1 MGKFGVIELG
11 AAQKIAHREGEID
24 RIDILS
30 DAVQKLIRIRSW
42 QSSARG
48 NRYSFPK

>member
-1 MGKFGVIELG
+1 MGKFSVIELG

-30 DAVQKLIRIRSW
+30 DARESNPNFLDELK
-42 QSSARG
+42 
-48 NRYSFPK
+48 ND